1 MSILFSILGDARKCY
16 SCDTV
21 QDPNKDCNDA
31 ANYKEDECLSNDS
44 SCSKVVQNGSKLD
57 TISSNETQNI
67 IIVNMLTYLIPLK
80 FTILE
85 VTRGCSNL
93 VKTTKCQKNDAT
105 ELCYCNGD
113 YCNSARSL
121 QSYPKYFASIILIP
135 LLQFLLSQY
144 KNRPV
149 SGEKLL

>member
-1 MSILFSILGDARKCY
+1 METRRHLFVIFLVILGVCAFSDARKCY

-44 SCSKVVQNGSKLD
+44 SCSKVVQDGK
-57 TISSNETQNI
+57 
-67 IIVNMLTYLIPLK
+67 
-80 FTILE
+80 

-144 KNRPV
+144 KMTPG
-149 SGEKLL
+149 SGEKLLQLKSDLNLEPNTYNRL